1 MQRQNKRRLLFVG
14 TFALYFAA
22 LWLLWPTAW
31 VYPLKMFVVL
41 LHEAS
46 HALAALASGGLIER
60 IVLDP
65 REGGAA
71 YARGGNS
78 FLMLSAGYLGSLI
91 WGLVLLWAART
102 KPARARQ
109 VVNALAIFVLAVAFA
124 FIRGPFGFLFAA
136 ACGAA
141 LFVAA
146 RKLPQGGLVVLLTML
161 GLTSALYAI
170 LDIRDDILRRPH
182 LPSDAFMLSELTGV
196 PTLVWGFAWGAFA
209 LLACGWVGRELYRR
223 A

>member
-1 MQRQNKRRLLFVG
+1 MQRKNKRRLLFLG
-14 TFALYFAA
+14 TFAIYFAT
-22 LWLLWPTAW
+22 LWILWPTIW

-46 HALAALASGGLIER
+46 HAIATWASGGLVER

-71 YARGGNS
+71 YARGGS
-78 FLMLSAGYLGSLI
+78 PFLMLSAGYLGSLI

-102 KPARARQ
+102 SPARARSIAG
-109 VVNALAIFVLAVAFA
+109 ALAIFTIAIAVA

-136 ACGAA
+136 TSGVL
-141 LFVAA
+141 LFLAA
-146 RKLPQGGLVVLLTML
+146 RKLPQGGLIILLTTL

-182 LPSDAFMLSELTGV
+182 QPSDAFLLYELTGI
-196 PTLVWGFAWGAFA
+196 PTLVWGALWGTLA
-209 LLACGWVGRELYRR
+209 LLACAYVGRELYKR

>member
-1 MQRQNKRRLLFVG
+1 MQQRNKKRLLFLG

-22 LWLLWPTAW
+22 LWFLWPTVW

-46 HALAALASGGLIER
+46 HALAALVSGGLVER

-71 YARGGNS
+71 YARGGS
-78 FLMLSAGYLGSLI
+78 PFFMLSAGYLGSLI

-102 KPARARQ
+102 TPAKTRA
-109 VVNALAIFVLAVAFA
+109 VVNGLAIFILAIALA

-136 ACGAA
+136 TAGGL
-141 LFVAA
+141 LFLAA
-146 RKLPQGGLVVLLTML
+146 RKLPQAGLVVLLTVL

-182 LPSDAFMLSELTGV
+182 LPSDAQMLSELTGV
-196 PTLVWGFAWGAFA
+196 PTLWWGLVWGAFA
-209 LLACGWVGRELYRR
+209 LLACAYVGRELYRR

>member
-1 MQRQNKRRLLFVG
+1 MQQKNKRRLLFLG

-22 LWLLWPTAW
+22 LWLLWPTVW

-46 HALAALASGGLIER
+46 HALAALVSGGLVDR

-71 YARGGNS
+71 YARGGS
-78 FLMLSAGYLGSLI
+78 PFFMLSAGYLGSLI

-102 KPARARQ
+102 TPARARTI
-109 VVNALAIFVLAVAFA
+109 VNGLAIFILAIAIA

-136 ACGAA
+136 ASGAI
-141 LFVAA
+141 LFIAA
-146 RKLPQGGLVVLLTML
+146 RKLPQGALVVLLTVL

-182 LPSDAFMLSELTGV
+182 LPSDAYMLSELTGI
-196 PTLVWGFAWGAFA
+196 PTLVWGFTWGAVA
-209 LLACGWVGRELYRR
+209 LLACGFTAKELYRR